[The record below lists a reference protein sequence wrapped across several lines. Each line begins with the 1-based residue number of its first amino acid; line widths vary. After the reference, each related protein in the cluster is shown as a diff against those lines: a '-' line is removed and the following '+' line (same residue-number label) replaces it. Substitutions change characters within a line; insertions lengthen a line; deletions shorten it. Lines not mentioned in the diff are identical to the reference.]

1 MMYLPEALK
10 PLAAYKQF
18 TVYKLIPRPDG
29 RTDKLPCDF
38 RTGKACSWNDPAYWT
53 NSETAIR
60 AALNFGENYGVGFVL
75 TESDPFFL
83 LDVDHCLIAGNWSDT
98 ALWAAQCFPGIAIE
112 ISQSWAGWHL
122 IGSGR
127 PPAHGCRCDSL
138 GLEFYHKDRH
148 IALTGNSAVGNAG
161 IDFTNALATFLPQY
175 FPPVE
180 KGADGGWT
188 EEPREDWN
196 GPEDDETLIQRA
208 LRSRSPS
215 SVFGNKAS
223 FADLWTCNI
232 EVLSECY
239 PDAGKGYNE
248 SQADAALAQHLAF
261 WTGNNCERIECLM
274 ERSGL
279 LRDKFDRKD
288 GQYGT
293 YLRRTIQNAVARQF
307 EVLTDKVLE
316 LPSDTVTTRSDGE
329 PARVTAVTGNTFV
342 NGENQSVL
350 FAGCVYVQD
359 IHKILVPG
367 GDLLKPD
374 QFKVAF
380 GGYTFTQDNANIK
393 TTKDAWEAFTQN
405 QSYRPPKAKST
416 CFKPNE
422 PPGKLIN
429 QGGLTYVNKFWP
441 VEIKRSVGNI
451 EPFLIHMNKL
461 FPNERDRLIALS
473 FMCAIVQYQGYKFDW
488 AVLFQGLPGNG
499 KTILSYCVQ
508 EAVGHRYTFFPR
520 ADQISEKF
528 NSWLFDNIFIG
539 VHDVSI
545 PSQKREI
552 FEILK
557 PMITDKRQSNRA
569 MQTEGVMVDVVANFI
584 FNCNPSDGLL
594 KTMDDRRICPL
605 FCAQQNVGDKERDGM
620 TGDYFPNLIKWLKAD
635 GYAIVSELLH
645 TWPIPDEF
653 NPAAGC
659 TEAPVTTS
667 TQRAIEASSGSIEQE
682 VVEAIQQ
689 GLPGFRGGWI
699 SSIMLDKLLETL
711 GLARRIT
718 RFKRKEMLLSM
729 GYIPHPAL
737 PDGRVNNAIGPDN
750 GKPRLFIKMDAPER
764 HLTGAVL
771 VAKAYEDAN
780 LELFRVTG

>member
-29 RTDKLPCDF
+29 KTDKLPCDF
-38 RTGKACSWNDPAYWT
+38 RTGKACSWTDPAFWT

-60 AALNFGENYGVGFVL
+60 AALNFGENFGVGFVL
-75 TESDPFFL
+75 TETDPFFL
-83 LDVDHCLIAGNWSDT
+83 LDIDNCVVNGDWSDI
-98 ALWAAQCFPGIAIE
+98 AKWVAQCFPGVAIE
-112 ISQSWAGWHL
+112 ISQSGTGWHL

-127 PPAHGCRCDSL
+127 PPVHGCRNDQL
-138 GLEFYHKDRH
+138 GLEFYHSGRH
-148 IALTGNSAVGNAG
+148 IALTGNASTGNAST
-161 IDFTNALATFLPQY
+161 DCTDVLAAFLPQY
-175 FPPVE
+175 FPPIA
-180 KGADGGWT
+180 KGSDSGWT
-188 EEPREDWN
+188 DEPCEGWN
-196 GPEDDETLIQRA
+196 GPKDDDVLIERA
-208 LRSRSPS
+208 LRSKSPS
-215 SVFGNKAS
+215 ALFGKKAS

-232 EVLSECY
+232 EILAECY
-239 PDAGKGYNE
+239 PPENAYSAFGQSK
-248 SQADAALAQHLAF
+248 ADMALAQHLAF
-261 WTGNNCERIECLM
+261 WTGNDCERIERLM

-293 YLRRTIQNAVARQF
+293 YLRRTIQNAVDRQL

-316 LPSDTVTTRSDGE
+316 LPADTITTQAAGE
-329 PARVTAVTGNTFV
+329 PAQVTPVTGNTFV
-342 NGENQSVL
+342 NGENQAVL

-359 IHKILVPG
+359 VHKVLVPG
-367 GDLLKPD
+367 GSLLKPD

-405 QSYRPPKAKST
+405 QSYRPAKAKST
-416 CFKPNE
+416 CFQPNE
-422 PPGKLIN
+422 PPGKLVD
-429 QGGLTYVNKFWP
+429 QGGQIYVNKFWP
-441 VEIKRSVGNI
+441 VTIKRTVGDI
-451 EPFLIHMNKL
+451 EPFLIHLKKL
-461 FPNERDRLIALS
+461 FPNERDRIIALS
-473 FMCAIVQYQGYKFDW
+473 FMCAIVQYQGHKFDW

-620 TGDYFPNLIKWLKAD
+620 TGEYFPNLIKWLKAD

-645 TWPIPDEF
+645 TWPIPEEF
-653 NPAAGC
+653 NPANGC

-667 TQRAIEASSGSIEQE
+667 TKRAIEASSGSIEQE
-682 VVEAIQQ
+682 VMEALQQ
-689 GLPGFRGGWI
+689 GLPGFRGGWV

-729 GYIPHPAL
+729 GYIPHPGL

-771 VAKAYEDAN
+771 IAKAYEDAN
-780 LELFRVTG
+780 FEAFKV